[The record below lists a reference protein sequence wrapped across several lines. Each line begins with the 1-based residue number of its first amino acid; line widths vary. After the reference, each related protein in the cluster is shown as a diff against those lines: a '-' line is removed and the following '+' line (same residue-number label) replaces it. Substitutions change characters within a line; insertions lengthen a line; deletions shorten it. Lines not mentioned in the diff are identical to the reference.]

1 MGVGNPCKR
10 QEERLVQQ
18 LTELLEHGVTA
29 SHVVE
34 YVKRELL
41 KNSFQE
47 LNLDEEWK
55 LQENHG
61 YYVNLYGTNC
71 LAFRTAAHMNC
82 SPSFRIAMAHSDYPC
97 FQIKPSPMIEGKHFA
112 KLNVEIYGGMNQK
125 SWLDRPLGIAGKVVV
140 KGESVF
146 TPQTLL
152 YKSSR
157 PLCIIP
163 SLAIHMDKELNKKG
177 VTETSKELMPLT
189 ALSEGQD
196 ILETVAHELG
206 IEQENILDYDLYLYN
221 MELPEIIGL
230 DSSMLA
236 SPRLDNL
243 TSVSAMLTGIM
254 KCESVPENTVNVM
267 MVFDNEEVGSLSKQ
281 GADSELLPMLIEKIG
296 KIFSDEFE
304 KSDILAKSFLLSA
317 DVAHANHPNYEE
329 KSDGNNR
336 AYMGQGVS
344 IKRSVGQKYGTTAES
359 AAVIKQIC
367 KKNNIP
373 YTIAINKTGIPG
385 GSTLG
390 PIVTSHLPIPCT
402 DVGMPILA
410 MHSATELGAVADYDA
425 LAALICA
432 FYNAS

>member
-1 MGVGNPCKR
+1 M
-10 QEERLVQQ
+10 QQ
-18 LTELLEHGVTA
+18 LIELLEYGVTA
-29 SHVVE
+29 AHVVE

-41 KNSFQE
+41 QYSFQE
-47 LNLDEEWK
+47 LNLEDEWT
-55 LQENHG
+55 LQENQG

-71 LAFRTAAHMNC
+71 FAFQTGVRMNQAL
-82 SPSFRIAMAHSDYPC
+82 SFRIAMAHSDYPC
-97 FQIKPSPMIEGKHFA
+97 FQIKPSPMIEGKHFE

-125 SWLDRPLGIAGKVVV
+125 SWLDRPLGVAGKVVV

-146 TPQTLL
+146 SPQTLL
-152 YKSSR
+152 YRSSQ

-163 SLAIHMDKELNKKG
+163 SLAVHMDRELNKKG

-196 ILETVAHELG
+196 ILETVAQELSLKK
-206 IEQENILDYDLYLYN
+206 EDILDYDLYLYN
-221 MELPEIIGL
+221 MESPKTVGL

-243 TSVSAMLTGIM
+243 TSVSAALTGM
-254 KCESVPENTVNVM
+254 KSCERVPDNTVDAM

-281 GADSELLPMLIEKIG
+281 GADSDLLPMLIDKIG
-296 KIFSDEFE
+296 KAFCGDGFE
-304 KSDILAKSFLLSA
+304 KSGILAKSFLLSA

-367 KKNNIP
+367 KESNIP

-390 PIVTSHLPIPCT
+390 PIVTSHLPIPCA

-410 MHSATELGAVADYDA
+410 MHSATELGAISDYDA
-425 LAALICA
+425 LKALICA
-432 FYNAS
+432 YFNE

>member
-1 MGVGNPCKR
+1 M
-10 QEERLVQQ
+10 QQ
-18 LTELLEHGVTA
+18 LMELLEYGVTA

-34 YVKRELL
+34 YVKKDLL
-41 KNSFQE
+41 ENSFQE
-47 LNLDEEWK
+47 LGLDEEWILK
-55 LQENHG
+55 ENQG
-61 YYVNLYGTNC
+61 YYVNLFGTNC
-71 LAFRTAAHMNC
+71 FAFQIGEHIDS

-97 FQIKPSPMIEGKHFA
+97 FQIKPAPMIEGKHFA

-125 SWLDRPLGIAGKVVV
+125 SWLDRPLGVAGKIVVQ
-140 KGESVF
+140 GQSVF
-146 TPQTLL
+146 SPKVLL
-152 YKSSR
+152 YKSDR
-157 PLCIIP
+157 PLCMIP
-163 SLAIHMDKELNKKG
+163 SLAVHMDRELNKKG
-177 VTETSKELMPLT
+177 ITETAKELMPLA

-196 ILETVAHELG
+196 VLAIVAKDLG
-206 IEQENILDYDLYLYN
+206 LTKDDILDYDLYLYN
-221 MELPEIIGL
+221 MEHPEIVGL
-230 DSSMLA
+230 DASMLA

-243 TSVSAMLTGIM
+243 TSVSGLLEGIR
-254 KCESVPENTVNVM
+254 KCDRVPDNTVDVM

-281 GADSELLPMLIEKIG
+281 GADSELLPMLIDKIG
-296 KIFSDEFE
+296 NALCGDGFE

-329 KSDGNNR
+329 KSDSNNR

-367 KKNNIP
+367 RENNIP

-390 PIVTSHLPIPCT
+390 PIVTSHLPIPCA

-410 MHSATELGAVADYDA
+410 MHSATELAAVADYDA
-425 LAALICA
+425 LVGLIAA
-432 FYNAS
+432 FYQLKR

>member
-1 MGVGNPCKR
+1 M
-10 QEERLVQQ
+10 QQ
-18 LTELLEHGVTA
+18 LAELLEYGVTA
-29 SHVVE
+29 AHVVE

-41 KNSFQE
+41 QNSFQE
-47 LNLDEEWK
+47 LNLESEWT
-55 LQENHG
+55 LQENQG

-71 LAFRTAAHMNC
+71 FAFRTGVHMNQT
-82 SPSFRIAMAHSDYPC
+82 PSFRIVMAHSDYPC
-97 FQIKPSPMIEGKHFA
+97 FQLKPSPMIEGKHFA

-125 SWLDRPLGIAGKVVV
+125 SWLDRPLGVAGKVVV

-152 YKSSR
+152 YRSSSS
-157 PLCIIP
+157 LCIIP
-163 SLAIHMDKELNKKG
+163 SLAVHMDRELNKKG

-196 ILETVAHELG
+196 ILETVAQELSLKK
-206 IEQENILDYDLYLYN
+206 EDILDYDLYLYN
-221 MELPEIIGL
+221 MESPKTVGL

-243 TSVSAMLTGIM
+243 TSVSTALMGL
-254 KCESVPENTVNVM
+254 KSCESVPDNTVNAM

-281 GADSELLPMLIEKIG
+281 GADSELLPILIDKIG
-296 KIFSDEFE
+296 HAFCKEGFE
-304 KSDILAKSFLLSA
+304 KSDILERSFLLSA

-367 KKNNIP
+367 NENNIP

-390 PIVTSHLPIPCT
+390 PIVTSHLPIPCA

-410 MHSATELGAVADYDA
+410 MHSATELGAISDYDA
-425 LAALICA
+425 LEALIVA
-432 FYNAS
+432 FYNMR